1 MIIPHEPCFLRL
13 LSKLVAVAALAVAAG
28 VASAAGVPRDNS
40 NGRQMYQGASMTC
53 LVAND
58 FYAVHFTALQEGRH
72 EGEQTDF
79 VKYCQEVPRPGKTYL
94 TLDLLDRDVR
104 SMPVSLRVVEE
115 EPGDDGRPPKEKR
128 TLVET
133 LATVYKSG
141 TAEIQADITEPG
153 HYAVIA
159 VFGEND
165 GFISEDD
172 RLRVPFSVG
181 IASPNQPNR
190 WPGAVF
196 ALVIAILVSV
206 VAWRVYRGLQ
216 SRLPA
221 RAANEDGERPAPARQ
236 AP

>member
-1 MIIPHEPCFLRL
+1 
-13 LSKLVAVAALAVAAG
+13 
-28 VASAAGVPRDNS
+28 
-40 NGRQMYQGASMTC
+40 MYQGASMTC

-79 VKYCQEVPRPGKTYL
+79 VKYCREIPKPGKTYL
-94 TLDLLDRDVR
+94 TLDLLDRDAR
-104 SMPVSLRVVEE
+104 RMPVALRVVEE
-115 EPGDDGRPPKEKR
+115 ELDEDGRLSKEKR
-128 TLVET
+128 SLVET
-133 LATVYKSG
+133 LPTVYKSG
-141 TAEIQADITEPG
+141 TAEIQADIKEPG

-172 RLRVPFSVG
+172 RLRIPFSVG
-181 IASPNQPNR
+181 IASPSEPNR
-190 WPGAVF
+190 WPGALF

-206 VAWRVYRGLQ
+206 VAWRVYHGLR
-216 SRLPA
+216 SRVPA
-221 RAANEDGERPAPARQ
+221 RAAQDDGERPAPARH

>member
-1 MIIPHEPCFLRL
+1 MPSGPRGCRRQRQAGQHDARLDFTDRWRLRASVENLMPGRYMVPPLSADGHVVSGKYFFQIPNKEGFLMIIPHEPCFLRP

-40 NGRQMYQGASMTC
+40 NGRQMYQGASMSC

-94 TLDLLDRDVR
+94 TLDLLDRDAR

-115 EPGDDGRPPKEKR
+115 ELGDDGRPPKEKR

-133 LATVYKSG
+133 PATVYKSG

-165 GFISEDD
+165 GFISE
-172 RLRVPFSVG
+172 
-181 IASPNQPNR
+181 
-190 WPGAVF
+190 
-196 ALVIAILVSV
+196 
-206 VAWRVYRGLQ
+206 
-216 SRLPA
+216 
-221 RAANEDGERPAPARQ
+221 
-236 AP
+236 